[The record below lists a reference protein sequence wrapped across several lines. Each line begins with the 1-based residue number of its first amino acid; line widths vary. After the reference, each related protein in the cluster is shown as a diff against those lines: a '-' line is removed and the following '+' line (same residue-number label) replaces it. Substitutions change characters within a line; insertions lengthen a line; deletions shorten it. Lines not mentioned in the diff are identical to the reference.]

1 MCFLHSSAH
10 VNATTSEGGP
20 AEDNQLELSDPVL
33 DAVKTPSLTISVQVL
48 KVNILNCFQELVAQA
63 TQAES
68 VVIQIESTEVSP
80 PPIQEFKP
88 FRKQNSFKG
97 FPEDVSYREG
107 QSAKVEQY
115 QGLSLQPT
123 IWSPQVPP

>member
-1 MCFLHSSAH
+1 MCFLHSSAN

-63 TQAES
+63 TQAKS
-68 VVIQIESTEVSP
+68 VVIQIESTDVSP

-88 FRKQNSFKG
+88 LRKQDSFKG

-115 QGLSLQPT
+115 QGLSL
-123 IWSPQVPP
+123 